1 MHYFFFFFFAGAFF
15 FALLFFFAFLAF
27 FFAAMLTSCWKS
39 ERSRSVPL
47 PGENSSPPQPPRR
60 VYEGKSQRVKRTP
73 AFLKFFFKFS
83 IRPGL
88 GNLRPKT
95 TFPEIRDAE

>member
-1 MHYFFFFFFAGAFF
+1 MLKRNQCYFFFLDFFFFAGAFF

-47 PGENSSPPQPPRR
+47 PGENSTPHLNHRGEHIRAQANESREHRRFGNFFLNFPPD
-60 VYEGKSQRVKRTP
+60 P
-73 AFLKFFFKFS
+73 AWAIGDLK
-83 IRPGL
+83 
-88 GNLRPKT
+88 
-95 TFPEIRDAE
+95 